1 MTRTIHVCLDVRGC
15 IHNGEWRRSLVGAC
29 YDSKTSRKLTASEIL
44 DELLDHV
51 AAGHKVIPYGNPC
64 EGFSYETG
72 CPGHPEGSE
81 RDI

>member
-1 MTRTIHVCLDVRGC
+1 MTRSIHICLDVRGC
-15 IHNGEWRRSLVGAC
+15 IHNGEWRRSMVGCCTDA
-29 YDSKTSRKLTASEIL
+29 TGRKLTAREIL

-51 AAGHKVIPYGNPC
+51 AAGHKVIPFGEPC

-81 RDI
+81 EDT